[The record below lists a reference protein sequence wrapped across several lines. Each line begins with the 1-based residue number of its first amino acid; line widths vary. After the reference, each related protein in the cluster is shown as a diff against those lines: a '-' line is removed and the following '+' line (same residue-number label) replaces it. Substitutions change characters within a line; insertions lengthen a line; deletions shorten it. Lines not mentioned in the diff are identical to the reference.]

1 MLIARKSMLQ
11 SEMDALKATIQFIS
25 VGQDTANKAVDAL
38 QKKVNYTTEKRDHAT
53 EEVVEARSEC
63 INQNAQKGVPA
74 DTKTKRAVGDPA
86 SDPCKHLKQA
96 TGDAVDATFQQ
107 AQASSELY
115 SSSFLLNSNE
125 QYQSFMQS
133 RIDAIQ
139 RDINEIDVQLN
150 DLNKGQ
156 VYLGEVTDSKEFK
169 ALNQLGN
176 QTVQDFDSEWLQFEY
191 DYDSTH
197 INTSQDKSSFGVSA
211 GFGGG
216 IKGASLD
223 ASAYYGKGTAD
234 LMQAVNSASLKA
246 SGELLRVSIKRP
258 WFRPSLFE
266 NPVLYFVSYT
276 EIVVITFL
284 NNFTYHDV

>member
-11 SEMDALKATIQFIS
+11 SEMDALNATIHFIS
-25 VGQDTANKAVDAL
+25 IGQDTANKTVDTL
-38 QKKVNYTTEKRDHAT
+38 QKKVTYTTQKRDNAT
-53 EEVVEARSEC
+53 QEVVKARSEC
-63 INQNAQKGVPA
+63 VNQNAQKGVPTE
-74 DTKTKRAVGDPA
+74 TKKKRAATDPT
-86 SDPCKHLKQA
+86 SDPCEHLKQA
-96 TGDAVDATFQQ
+96 AEGAVDATFQQ

-125 QYQSFMQS
+125 KYESFMQS
-133 RIDAIQ
+133 RITAIQ
-139 RDINEIDVQLN
+139 RDIGEIEEQLN
-150 DLNKGQ
+150 NLDKGQ
-156 VYLGEVTDSKEFK
+156 VYLGEIADSKEFK

-176 QTVQDFDSEWLQFEY
+176 QTVQDYDSEWLQFEY

-197 INTSQDKSSFGVSA
+197 IDTSQDSSSLGVSA

-234 LMQAVNSASLKA
+234 LQQAVNSASLKA

-266 NPVLYFVSYT
+266 NPVLYFVSC
-276 EIVVITFL
+276 IIVITFFL
-284 NNFTYHDV
+284 GHTE

>member
-11 SEMDALKATIQFIS
+11 SEMDALNTMVQFIS
-25 VGQDTANKAVDAL
+25 TGQDSASKTVDAL
-38 QKKVNYTTEKRDHAT
+38 QKKVNYTTEKRDKAT
-53 EEVVEARSEC
+53 QEVVKARNEC
-63 INQNAQKGVPA
+63 ISQNAQKGVPA
-74 DTKTKRAVGDPA
+74 ETKEKRAITDPT
-86 SDPCKHLKQA
+86 SDPCEHLKQA
-96 TGDAVDATFQQ
+96 TEGAVDATFQQ

-125 QYQSFMQS
+125 KYESFMQS
-133 RIDAIQ
+133 RIAAIQ
-139 RDINEIDVQLN
+139 RDIEEIDEQLN
-150 DLNKGQ
+150 NLDKGQ
-156 VYLGEVTDSKEFK
+156 VYLGEIADSKEFK
-169 ALNQLGN
+169 ALNRLGN
-176 QTVQDFDSEWLQFEY
+176 ETVQDYDSEWLQFEY

-216 IKGASLD
+216 IKGASLG

-234 LMQAVNSASLKA
+234 LQQAVNSASLKA

-266 NPVLYFVSYT
+266 NSVLYFVSYCYKFFPPFNSF
-276 EIVVITFL
+276 VD
-284 NNFTYHDV
+284 H